1 MRFDDLFEDMS
12 HELLAGQW
20 QEMRA
25 EAGELAR
32 AEYARR
38 DFLTEVAGAQVKVHV
53 TGHSFTGKVAAVG
66 SGWFGIESA
75 RESWLFPDQAGVWVE
90 VLGSTAGVGSVS
102 RTEVQPRNTAQFRN
116 TAQPR
121 NAAQCRST
129 KAPWKSALRAV
140 GRDRQ
145 SVRFV
150 LSDGVV
156 GSGLIVAVGG
166 DFVRMQAQVGG
177 SASRSL
183 VLVPLGALAAVSAV
197 STS

>member
-53 TGHSFTGKVAAVG
+53 TGHSFTGKVAVVG

-90 VLGSTAGVGSVS
+90 VLGSTAGVGSVP
-102 RTEVQPRNTAQFRN
+102 RTEAQPRNTAQL
-116 TAQPR
+116 R
-121 NAAQCRST
+121 NAAQCRRT
-129 KAPWKSALRAV
+129 KAPCKSALRAV

-166 DFVRMQAQVGG
+166 DFIRMQAQVGG

-197 STS
+197 STI

>member
-38 DFLTEVAGAQVKVHV
+38 DFLTEVAGVQVKVHV
-53 TGHSFTGKVAAVG
+53 TGHSFTGKVVAVG

-90 VLGSTAGVGSVS
+90 VLGSAAGVGSVP
-102 RTEVQPRNTAQFRN
+102 RTEAQPRNTAQF
-116 TAQPR
+116 R

-197 STS
+197 STI

>member
-90 VLGSTAGVGSVS
+90 VLGSAAGVGSVP
-102 RTEVQPRNTAQFRN
+102 RTEAQPRNTAQLRN
-116 TAQPR
+116 TAQ
-121 NAAQCRST
+121 CRRT

>member
-66 SGWFGIESA
+66 SGWFGIELA

-90 VLGSTAGVGSVS
+90 VLGSAEGVGFVP
-102 RTEVQPRNTAQFRN
+102 RTEAQPRNTAQFRN
-116 TAQPR
+116 TAQ
-121 NAAQCRST
+121 CRRT

-183 VLVPLGALAAVSAV
+183 VLVPLGALTAVSAV
-197 STS
+197 STC

>member
-53 TGHSFTGKVAAVG
+53 TGHSFTGKVVAVG

-90 VLGSTAGVGSVS
+90 VLGSAAGVGSVP
-102 RTEVQPRNTAQFRN
+102 RTEAQSRNTAQF
-116 TAQPR
+116 R

-197 STS
+197 STT

>member
-90 VLGSTAGVGSVS
+90 VLGSAAGVGSVP
-102 RTEVQPRNTAQFRN
+102 RTEAQPRNKAQF
-116 TAQPR
+116 R

-197 STS
+197 STI

>member
-53 TGHSFTGKVAAVG
+53 TGHSFTGKVAVVG

-90 VLGSTAGVGSVS
+90 VLGSAAGVGSVP
-102 RTEVQPRNTAQFRN
+102 RTEAQPRNTAQF
-116 TAQPR
+116 R

-166 DFVRMQAQVGG
+166 DFIRMQAQVGG

-197 STS
+197 STI

>member
-53 TGHSFTGKVAAVG
+53 TGHSFTGKVVAVG

-90 VLGSTAGVGSVS
+90 VLGSAAGVGSVP
-102 RTEVQPRNTAQFRN
+102 RTEAQPRNTAQF
-116 TAQPR
+116 R

-166 DFVRMQAQVGG
+166 DFIRMQAQVGG

-197 STS
+197 STI

>member
-1 MRFDDLFEDMS
+1 MRFDDLFEDMA
-12 HELLAGQW
+12 HELRAGQW

-53 TGHSFTGKVAAVG
+53 TGHSFAGKVAAVG
-66 SGWFGIESA
+66 SGWFGVESA

-90 VLGSTAGVGSVS
+90 VLGSMAGVGSV
-102 RTEVQPRNTAQFRN
+102 PRSEAQFRN
-116 TAQPR
+116 TAQ
-121 NAAQCRST
+121 CRRT

-183 VLVPLGALAAVSAV
+183 VLVPLGALTAVSAV